1 MDSGD
6 DVEEIVLTFP
16 GLNLAA
22 EEEDED
28 EDEERRG
35 VLALA
40 FNDVS
45 TETIGRGTAN
55 NRGSRHSV
63 SSFCIHNNN
72 NNNNNN
78 IE

>member
-28 EDEERRG
+28 EERRG

-40 FNDVS
+40 FNDAS

-55 NRGSRHSV
+55 NRGSRLSV

-78 IE
+78 NIE